1 MKHMKNELND
11 ISKSALLAGRI
22 ISGLTIVFLAF
33 DGIVK
38 VLQLQQAVEPTVK
51 LGYAASQLPAI
62 GILALL
68 CLVLYVIPGTSVLG
82 AVLLTGYLG
91 GAIATHLRAGSD
103 AFSLIFPI
111 IIGLMMWGGLWLRNA
126 SLRRIMPLRA

>member
-1 MKHMKNELND
+1 MKTEAT
-11 ISKSALLAGRI
+11 SVSRSALLAGRI
-22 ISGLTIVFLAF
+22 ISGLVIAFLVF
-33 DGIVK
+33 DGMAK

-51 LGYAASQLPAI
+51 LGYATSQLPAL
-62 GILALL
+62 GIVALL
-68 CLVLYVIPGTSVLG
+68 CLVLYIIPGTSVLG

-103 AFSLIFPI
+103 AFSLIFPV
-111 IIGLMMWGGLWLRNA
+111 IIGLMLWGGLWLRNA

>member
-103 AFSLIFPI
+103 AFSLIFPV